1 MDKELTWEE
10 ELEEARAEQPGPQ
23 SCIAA
28 QNPLGPSR
36 SRLRRQIA
44 TFRGDAVRLLKD
56 ARQVLVEIGYLA
68 GDQIEA
74 LRTSFDR
81 ACVTL
86 PDGRR
91 LLATDHAALI
101 AFAMANKIPEEMLW
115 ERITVRQ
122 HGRVT
127 EGRFNHLRVTDIT
140 ALPGCTKIEDLQ
152 LDRNEIEDIS
162 PLANCGALVTLC
174 ALLEPN
180 HRHLSPGE
188 LRETRECV
196 ASRKQH
202 HGHFSAGELQEAQV
216 PRRRRQPNHRYL
228 SLGTLPKALGG
239 SLAVNEITDISVL
252 ESCPR
257 LEIVEV
263 FDNPLSGEAAA
274 VIAKLRARGV
284 ACLLLKG
291 GLFTA
296 CASSPATHDVPI

>member
-1 MDKELTWEE
+1 M
-10 ELEEARAEQPGPQ
+10 
-23 SCIAA
+23 
-28 QNPLGPSR
+28 
-36 SRLRRQIA
+36 
-44 TFRGDAVRLLKD
+44 
-56 ARQVLVEIGYLA
+56 LVEIGYLA

-162 PLANCGALVTLC
+162 PLANCGALVSLALC
-174 ALLEPN
+174 WNRITDISALASCGRLENVWLPEN
-180 HRHLSPGE
+180 SITDISAL
-188 LRETRECV
+188 
-196 ASRKQH
+196 ASCKR
-202 HGHFSAGELQEAQV
+202 L
-216 PRRRRQPNHRYL
+216 RYL
-228 SLGTLPKALGG
+228 DVGVNQITDISVLAHFRKLWGG

-257 LEIVEV
+257 LKIVEV

-284 ACLLLKG
+284 RVYC
-291 GLFTA
+291 
-296 CASSPATHDVPI
+296 

>member
-1 MDKELTWEE
+1 MEKKPTWEE
-10 ELEEARAEQPGPQ
+10 DPWSDSQGELPH
-23 SCIAA
+23 IAA

-162 PLANCGALVTLC
+162 PLANCGALVSLRFAGT
-174 ALLEPN
+174 E
-180 HRHLSPGE
+180 SPTSQPWRVAGDS
-188 LRETRECV
+188 RMCGFPKT
-196 ASRKQH
+196 ASRTFQRWRAAR
-202 HGHFSAGELQEAQV
+202 GSGTSTSASTKSLISQSWHTSKSSGGFRLPSTRSPTFPCSRAARDLRSSRSLTIHSRRR
-216 PRRRRQPNHRYL
+216 PRR
-228 SLGTLPKALGG
+228 
-239 SLAVNEITDISVL
+239 
-252 ESCPR
+252 
-257 LEIVEV
+257 
-263 FDNPLSGEAAA
+263 
-274 VIAKLRARGV
+274 
-284 ACLLLKG
+284 
-291 GLFTA
+291 
-296 CASSPATHDVPI
+296 

>member
-1 MDKELTWEE
+1 MEKKLTWEE
-10 ELEEARAEQPGPQ
+10 DPWSDSQGELPH
-23 SCIAA
+23 IAA

-162 PLANCGALVTLC
+162 PLANCGALVSLALC
-174 ALLEPN
+174 WNRITDISALASCGRLENVWLPEN
-180 HRHLSPGE
+180 SITDISAL
-188 LRETRECV
+188 
-196 ASRKQH
+196 ASCKR
-202 HGHFSAGELQEAQV
+202 L
-216 PRRRRQPNHRYL
+216 RYL
-228 SLGTLPKALGG
+228 DVGVNQITDISVLAHFQKLWGV

-257 LEIVEV
+257 LKIVEV

-274 VIAKLRARGV
+274 VIEKLRGRGGAV
-284 ACLLLKG
+284 YC
-291 GLFTA
+291 
-296 CASSPATHDVPI
+296 